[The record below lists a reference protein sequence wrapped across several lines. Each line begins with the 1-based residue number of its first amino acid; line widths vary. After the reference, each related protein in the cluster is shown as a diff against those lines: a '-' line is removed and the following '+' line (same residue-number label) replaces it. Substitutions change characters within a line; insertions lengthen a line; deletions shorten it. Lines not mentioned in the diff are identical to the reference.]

1 MDLEKNQSE
10 KGSSFL
16 QNTKGILKEPF
27 TNKLFTKV
35 SILQDTIL
43 LVTLAV
49 LLVIYKLIAERL
61 IENLVG
67 NQTSQQILSKLLTE
81 SPELAQQFLL
91 KIQVLIVYSV
101 AAAILILIFASF
113 LYILT
118 RENLWATLLGKN
130 NHNISIKQYLSSLIN
145 FKQSWKTIKQHYFRW
160 VLVGALTSIVFILAA
175 AVLLL
180 LRYLLA
186 LIMNQITQNVYH
198 SQTLIQV
205 FNPLAIIVLL
215 VILFSIEREFI
226 KLRKVWQS
234 VGEALSNLAKN
245 YKQLIIV
252 TVTYFV
258 AILLVYFVII
268 RAIYQEIFDQTTKV
282 IIDLIFFIILF
293 SLLRISTNK
302 ALEE

>member
-67 NQTSQQILSKLLTE
+67 NQTSQQILNKLLTE

>member
-1 MDLEKNQSE
+1 
-10 KGSSFL
+10 
-16 QNTKGILKEPF
+16 
-27 TNKLFTKV
+27 
-35 SILQDTIL
+35 
-43 LVTLAV
+43 
-49 LLVIYKLIAERL
+49 
-61 IENLVG
+61 
-67 NQTSQQILSKLLTE
+67 
-81 SPELAQQFLL
+81 
-91 KIQVLIVYSV
+91 
-101 AAAILILIFASF
+101 
-113 LYILT
+113 
-118 RENLWATLLGKN
+118 
-130 NHNISIKQYLSSLIN
+130 
-145 FKQSWKTIKQHYFRW
+145 
-160 VLVGALTSIVFILAA
+160 
-175 AVLLL
+175 
-180 LRYLLA
+180 
-186 LIMNQITQNVYH
+186 MNQITQNVYH

>member
-1 MDLEKNQSE
+1 M
-10 KGSSFL
+10 

-67 NQTSQQILSKLLTE
+67 NQTSQQILNKLLTE